1 VPAGQLLVQSEP
13 ERYSPDEARHELQVV
28 VEPVAHVAQGD
39 VHGTHTWE
47 IEVVPAGHPLLQTLS

>member
-1 VPAGQLLVQSEP
+1 LLVQSEP